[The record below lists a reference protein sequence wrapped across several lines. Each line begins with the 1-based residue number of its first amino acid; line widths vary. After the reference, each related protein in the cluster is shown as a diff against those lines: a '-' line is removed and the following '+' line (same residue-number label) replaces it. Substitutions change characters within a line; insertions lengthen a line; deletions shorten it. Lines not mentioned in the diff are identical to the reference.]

1 MVFPER
7 DYITFSLSKTITQ
20 SFTFPR
26 KKPKRLLFDT
36 GGVDIAFRIKIN
48 DDDDAGLLI
57 HMLRGDHISI
67 VIPSTV
73 NSISFVSSTE
83 SEYFLSLLVEEWGN

>member
-7 DYITFSLSKTITQ
+7 DYITFSLSKTITE

-26 KKPKRLLFDT
+26 KKPKRLWFDT
-36 GGVDIAFRIKIN
+36 GGTDVAFRIKIN
-48 DDDDAGLLI
+48 DDDSGLLI
-57 HMLRGDHISI
+57 HILRGEHVSI
-67 VIPSTV
+67 AIPSTV